1 MTKIIGIRHEDK
13 YLMERRVAI
22 TPLHVG
28 KLSKEGLQF
37 IVERSAKRIFSD
49 NEFVNAGAQLADDLK
64 QAEVIFGVKEIPVH
78 HFEENKTYIFFSHV
92 IKGQS
97 YNMPMLKV
105 MMSKGCNLIDYEKI
119 ENEERKRLI
128 FFGRYAGLAGAINSL
143 WSIGQ
148 RLVEQGVEN
157 PFSGLK
163 QAVNYNSL
171 EEARAAI
178 SAVGHAISTN
188 GLPKELCPMV
198 IGVTGYGNVAGGAH
212 EILNLLPSIEITP
225 EQLLKLDATE
235 SASNIIYKVIFRE
248 KDLSKP
254 IDPSVVF
261 DLSHYY
267 AHPEAYRSDFEQYI
281 PKLSMLLNCM
291 YWDKRYP
298 RIVTKDYLAQLYA
311 QGEPMLKVIGDISC
325 DPDGSIECT
334 HKGTE
339 IEDPVFVYNPD
350 SRQPSMGFKGHGLL
364 IMAVDILP
372 SELPREASLGFGD
385 ALFPYVKAIA
395 DADFSQP
402 FADLVLPNPVK
413 KALILHRGKLTPA
426 FEYINNYL

>member
-28 KLSKEGLQF
+28 KLKKEGLQF

-49 NEFVNAGAQLADDLK
+49 SEFENAGARLADDLK
-64 QAEVIFGVKEIPVH
+64 DAEVIFGVKEIPVH

-143 WSIGQ
+143 WSMGQ
-148 RLVEQGVEN
+148 RLVEKDVEN
-157 PFSGLK
+157 PFSVLK
-163 QAVNYNSL
+163 QAVNYTSL

-178 SAVGHAISTN
+178 SAVGHEISTR

-198 IGVTGYGNVAGGAH
+198 VGVTGYGNVAGGAH
-212 EILNLLPSIEITP
+212 EILNLLPSMEISP
-225 EQLLKLDATE
+225 AQLLELDPEKAP
-235 SASNIIYKVIFRE
+235 SNIIYKVIFRE

-254 IDPSVVF
+254 IDSAAEF
-261 DLSHYY
+261 DLAHYY
-267 AHPEAYRSDFEQYI
+267 NHPEAYRSDFEQYI

-298 RIVTKDYLAQLYA
+298 RIITKDYLAQLYA
-311 QGEPMLKVIGDISC
+311 KGEPMLKVIGDISC

-364 IMAVDILP
+364 VMAVDILP

-402 FADLVLPNPVK
+402 FDDLRLPNPVK
-413 KALILHRGKLTPA
+413 KALILHQGKLTPA